1 MREWQVGDPV
11 GDGNDIG
18 VPDTKYMN
26 YLRNNDENIILNNS
40 SSKDIKRSKQYQE
53 EALKLNEENN
63 FYDALSFINVAIRY
77 NPDDSSN
84 WNVKGIILFNIYR
97 TNDSN
102 VFSEAYD
109 AYNNALEIEPEDK
122 IIKSNKAQL
131 IIHWGIRLLSQNQ
144 YDKAMIKVKE
154 AVSIIDDKTS
164 ADYADA
170 LTLKATIYMHMG
182 KYDKAMEY
190 YNNALNIN
198 PTDEN
203 IQKLKQILIKRI
215 IRN

>member
-18 VPDTKYMN
+18 VPDTKYMS
-26 YLRNNDENIILNNS
+26 YLRNNDENTISNNC

-63 FYDALSFINVAIRY
+63 FYDALSFINAAIRY

-109 AYNNALEIEPEDK
+109 AYNKALEIEPEDK

-144 YDKAMIKVKE
+144 YEKAMIKVNE

-170 LTLKATIYMHMG
+170 LTLKATIYMHTG
-182 KYDKAMEY
+182 DYDKSMEY

-215 IRN
+215 EMD